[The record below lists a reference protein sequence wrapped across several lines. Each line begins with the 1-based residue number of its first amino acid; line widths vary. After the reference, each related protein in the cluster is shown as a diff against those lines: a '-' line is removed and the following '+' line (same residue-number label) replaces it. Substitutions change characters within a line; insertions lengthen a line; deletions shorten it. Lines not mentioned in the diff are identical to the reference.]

1 MQVSK
6 LILIILAV
14 CVPACTSSMNSN
26 DVMLQSTDAI
36 SPADFQPGTSAIGRF
51 TSQPYVTRSETFR
64 VEVSAYHASGIAG
77 VEFILDG
84 HKYWVTK
91 QTPNRRGYYEY
102 ALRVRPSTLAP
113 GLHEVTATIIPNEGS
128 ALTLSGNST
137 DHNDIKNGY
146 NSFFFNTGNDLVV
159 EVGAKEEFQTVSQ
172 AVEFH
177 GEALT
182 HGGTVKLRGDH
193 VLDMPKLNNS
203 DSRTVMTIEGN
214 GRTIVNNFGGLVRAS
229 NDSSFQ
235 FKNIRFH
242 CDDTSGRFFR
252 GSRNGR
258 LILTDCELFST
269 EVEGWKQQFQYLGK
283 SVESDWGLGLW
294 VEGLDIY
301 NIWKGM
307 LGVHTAK
314 HIFADRLTGD
324 FFGSSPGGVYDAT
337 VVSMVKDYV
346 YHQQHSDIVQ
356 YSTGEVTDNRIFAD
370 IFAPKQRSQIGHIS
384 RTELMTNIAFIN
396 WHIDATECVNSPS
409 VNMKPRFD
417 NLLIHN
423 VTLIR
428 GSFQWEK
435 DNTFKNT
442 NVSIRNMLNYRQTLD
457 RFPFASYD
465 DIEIRFTDRMQS
477 DWGVGCTVGPVIF
490 HDDLSWSPVVS
501 F

>member
-1 MQVSK
+1 MRLLSL
-6 LILIILAV
+6 LILFIAA
-14 CVPACTSSMNSN
+14 PAMAQLDSRP
-26 DVMLQSTDAI
+26 LPIA
-36 SPADFQPGTSAIGRF
+36 RF
-51 TSQPYVTRSETFR
+51 TSQPYVTRDATFR
-64 VEVSAYHASGIAG
+64 VEVSAYHVSGIAG

-84 HKYWVTK
+84 TKHWVTE
-91 QTPNRRGYYEY
+91 QTPNPRGYYEY

-113 GLHEVTATIIPNEGS
+113 GLHEVTATVIPNAGP
-128 ALTLSGNST
+128 ALTLSGSST

-182 HGGTVKLRGDH
+182 HGGTIKLRGDH
-193 VLDMPKLNNS
+193 VLDMPRLSNS

-214 GRTIVNNFGGLVRAS
+214 GDTIVNNFGGFVRAS
-229 NDSSFQ
+229 SDSSYQ
-235 FKNIRFH
+235 FKDIRFH

-269 EVEGWKQQFQYLGK
+269 EVEGWKKQFQYLGK
-283 SVESDWGLGLW
+283 SVESDWALGMWL
-294 VEGLDIY
+294 EGIDII
-301 NIWKGM
+301 NIWKGT

-314 HIFADRLTGD
+314 HMFADRLTGD
-324 FFGSSPGGVYDAT
+324 FFGSNPGGVYDAT

-370 IFAPKQRSQIGHIS
+370 IYAPKQRSQIGHLS
-384 RTELMTNIAFIN
+384 NTELMTNMAFIN
-396 WHIDATECVNSPS
+396 WHIDATECERAPD
-409 VNMKPRFD
+409 VNMNPRFD

-428 GSFQWEK
+428 GSFNWVK
-435 DNTFKNT
+435 DATHVNTR
-442 NVSIRNMLNYRQTLD
+442 VSIRNSIQYKQTMN
-457 RFPFASYD
+457 RFPFSSYD
-465 DIEIRFTDRMQS
+465 DIEILFTYRMNS
-477 DWGVGCTVGPVIF
+477 DWGPGCTLGPIPPL
-490 HDDLSWSPVVS
+490 DIN
-501 F
+501 